1 MSKISE
7 KASVET
13 DKIGKNVTVHPFAV
27 IRQDVVIGDNV
38 VIHPHAVIESY
49 AVIGEGTEIFPFAY
63 IGKVPKGPGPFPR
76 KIAYEQKVVIGEN
89 CSIGHASTIYY
100 DAEIGPSCLIGDK
113 ASIRE
118 KVKIGESCIIGPLTN
133 ISWAVTIGKRTRV
146 LNQSVVA
153 GNCSIGDDCFIS
165 VNVSFTNDNY
175 FGERGYDE
183 SFVQSA
189 KLGNRVKVG
198 AGVIFLPGIC
208 VGDGATIAA
217 GSVVTK
223 DVLADTIVLGQ
234 PARVISKP

>member
-1 MSKISE
+1 MSGISD

-13 DKIGKNVTVHPFAV
+13 DKIGKNVTIHPFAV

-38 VIHPHAVIESY
+38 VIHPHVVIEPHV
-49 AVIGEGTEIFPFAY
+49 VIGDGTEIFPFAY
-63 IGKVPKGPGPFPR
+63 VGKVPKGPGPFPR
-76 KIAYEQKVVIGEN
+76 EIVYEQKVVIAEN

-100 DAEIGPSCLIGDK
+100 GAQIGPSCLIGDK

-153 GNCSIGDDCFIS
+153 GNSSIGDDCFIS
-165 VNVSFTNDNY
+165 IHVSFTNDNF

-198 AGVIFLPGIC
+198 AGVIFLPSVC
-208 VGDGATIAA
+208 VGDGAIIGA
-217 GSVVTK
+217 GSIVTK
-223 DVLADTIVLGQ
+223 DVLADTTVRGQ
-234 PARVISKP
+234 PARVVSKP